1 MPFELIWI
9 GAVLAIGASILAS
22 ALYAEAVAQYRR
34 RFAKSSVLSE
44 RNS

>member
-9 GAVLAIGASILAS
+9 GAVLAIGSSILAS

-34 RFAKSSVLSE
+34 RLAKSSVPATK
-44 RNS
+44 NS